1 MHTIKLDATDSTNTY
16 LKNLTRRNELDDFT
30 TVVTHE
36 QSKGKGQVG
45 SSWESEPGKNLT
57 FSTLKKFDRLS
68 VANGFFLNIC
78 TSLAVLN
85 ALKRFSIPNLIVKW
99 PNDILS
105 GNAKICGILVENLL
119 FGNQIKTSIIGIG
132 LNVNQTIFYTVSN
145 ATSMKLLLGHTFNLD
160 EVRSAII
167 EELKNLCSLMVEQ
180 EFDSLRKTY
189 EQHLFR
195 KDKPST
201 FKNVKGDFLMGF
213 IRGVSAEGRLLVEL
227 EDAILQEFD
236 SKQIQLLY

>member
-16 LKNLTRRNELDDFT
+16 LKNLARRNELDDFT
-30 TVVTHE
+30 TVVTHK
-36 QSKGKGQVG
+36 QAKGKGQIG

-57 FSTLKKFDRLS
+57 FSTLKKFDKLS
-68 VANGFFLNIC
+68 ATNGFLLNIC
-78 TSLAVLN
+78 ASLAVSN
-85 ALKRFSIPNLIVKW
+85 ALKRLSIPNLIVKW

-132 LNVNQTIFYTVSN
+132 LNVNQTSFHTVSN

-167 EELKNLCSLMVEQ
+167 EELKNLCSLMEEQ
-180 EFDSLRKTY
+180 EFDSLQKTY
-189 EQHLFR
+189 EQQLFR

-201 FKNVKGDFLMGF
+201 FKNVKGDFFMGF

-236 SKQIQLLY
+236 LKQIQLLY